1 MTATKPNFFA
11 KMKDLSEKEQNMQ
24 MKLLQGSQLL
34 EEVSIKRSKEEKRL
48 EEARSKKLRA
58 AQNKFS
64 MLKDRVSEVQRKKQ
78 DLLRSSWNIPLPPSA
93 PSQQSMMIEGILPLV
108 STSNAVP
115 DSSKSVDSYR
125 ASNEQMKAEKCMKT

>member
-1 MTATKPNFFA
+1 
-11 KMKDLSEKEQNMQ
+11 

-64 MLKDRVSEVQRKKQ
+64 MVG
-78 DLLRSSWNIPLPPSA
+78 PLYNKTSTTKMFA
-93 PSQQSMMIEGILPLV
+93 NFAGFMQSCKCRFFVLV
-108 STSNAVP
+108 
-115 DSSKSVDSYR
+115 
-125 ASNEQMKAEKCMKT
+125 